1 MRDRGI
7 ELVQVLLERRAQEQ
21 HLVGR
26 GARVGPG
33 TQRRQRQAG
42 EARIAGLARLLEIAS
57 RDRRR
62 KLRVVGSCRQ
72 ALAQLAVFA
81 AVAGARRKH
90 LDHFVVARRRDRRRA
105 DRTGGARQ
113 KRPAAKA
120 PVRACSD
127 RIAAMLRVA
136 DAAAALASQS
146 TLVGSPTS
154 SAGGTTALVS
164 TGSSMSAIDATSGCR

>member
-1 MRDRGI
+1 MRDGGI

-33 TQRRQRQAG
+33 AQRRQRQAG

-62 KLRVVGSCRQ
+62 ELHVVGSCRQ
-72 ALAQLAVFA
+72 ALAQLAVLA

-90 LDHFVVARRRDRRRA
+90 LDHLVVARRRDRRRT
-105 DRTGGARQ
+105 DRTGRARQ
-113 KRPAAKA
+113 KKTGRQGAG
-120 PVRACSD
+120 
-127 RIAAMLRVA
+127 
-136 DAAAALASQS
+136 QS
-146 TLVGSPTS
+146 
-154 SAGGTTALVS
+154 
-164 TGSSMSAIDATSGCR
+164 MQ